1 MTRLRQ
7 RMLDDL
13 RRRNYSPDTIRGY
26 IRAVQQFAEYFGRSP
41 EQLGAAELRRYQL
54 HLLHERGLALGTV
67 ENNISA
73 LRFLYKKTLKRR
85 DLAFDDLPFP
95 KQPRTLPTVLSQD
108 EVTRLIEAAPNR
120 MHRMLLMVLYATG
133 MRRTEA
139 SLLKVS
145 DLDSQRMVIH
155 IRRGKGQRDRDVP
168 LTPKLLE
175 ALREYWRWKRPRV
188 YLFPSKMSAPDVEQP
203 ISDKTVW
210 NVCRAAA
217 TRAGIQKKLGPHTL
231 RHCFATHLLE
241 AGTDLRTIQLLMGHE
256 RLEDTTIYLHL
267 SQRHL
272 HAAINPLDQL
282 TLRSAQEDQRG

>member
-54 HLLHERGLALGTV
+54 HLLHERNFALGTV

-188 YLFPSKMSAPDVEQP
+188 YLFPSKMSAPDGEQP

-282 TLRSAQEDQRG
+282 TLRSAQQDQRG

>member
-1 MTRLRQ
+1 MTPLRQ

-41 EQLGAAELRRYQL
+41 EQMGAEELRRYQL
-54 HLLHERGLALGTV
+54 HLLHERKLDLGTV
-67 ENNISA
+67 ENCISA
-73 LRFLYKKTLKRR
+73 LRFLYRKTLKRR

-95 KQPRTLPTVLSQD
+95 KQPRTLPTVLSQE

-120 MHRMLLMVLYATG
+120 MHRMLLRLLSATG
-133 MRRTEA
+133 MRHTEP

-145 DLDSQRMVIH
+145 DIASQRMVIH
-155 IRRGKGQRDRDVP
+155 IQRGKGLRDRDVP
-168 LTPKLLE
+168 LTPRLLD
-175 ALREYWRWKRPRV
+175 ALRDYWRWKKPRV
-188 YLFPSKMSAPDVEQP
+188 YLFPSSDGDRNVERP
-203 ISDKTVW
+203 ISVKTVCTA
-210 NVCRAAA
+210 CRAAA
-217 TRAGIQKKLGPHTL
+217 IRADIPKKLLPHTL

-241 AGTDLRTIQLLMGHE
+241 GGADLGTIQPLRGHA
-256 RLEDTTIYLHL
+256 RLKHTTIYLHL

-282 TLRSAQEDQRG
+282 TLRTTQEG

>member
-41 EQLGAAELRRYQL
+41 EQMGAEELRRYQI
-54 HLLHERGLALGTV
+54 HLLHERKLALGTV
-67 ENNISA
+67 ENCISA

-95 KQPRTLPTVLSQD
+95 RQPRTLPTVLSQD

-145 DLDSQRMVIH
+145 DIDSQRMVIH
-155 IRRGKGQRDRDVP
+155 IQRGKGLRDRDVP

-175 ALREYWRWKRPRV
+175 ALRDYWRWKKPRV
-188 YLFPSKMSAPDVEQP
+188 YLFPSRMSAPDVEQP

-217 TRAGIQKKLGPHTL
+217 TRAGIHKKLHPHTL

-241 AGTDLRTIQLLMGHE
+241 AGADLRTIQLLMGHE
-256 RLEDTTIYLHL
+256 RLEDTIIYLHL

-282 TLRSAQEDQRG
+282 TLRTTQEERQG